1 MYHIVNIVYS
11 STNRRVRVHVCVCL
25 CKCMWCVCT
34 ICERTPCCG
43 TMLWC
48 ACQILSSF
56 LKINQP
62 CSAASPRPADICG
75 PWDGE
80 QVMTPDPWGEV
91 TVSGLCSPN
100 IFPLTSCDY
109 PDHLLP
115 APLQTTGTSQTE
127 GTTHLRVKLKGP
139 FKNTC
144 MFFIAFTNQWSSYS
158 PPG

>member
-1 MYHIVNIVYS
+1 MMCSMYHIVNIVYS

-100 IFPLTSCDY
+100 IIPLTSCDY
-109 PDHLLP
+109 ADQLLISYCLHHSR
-115 APLQTTGTSQTE
+115 LQA
-127 GTTHLRVKLKGP
+127 HLRLKQIKLKGP
-139 FKNTC
+139 SC
-144 MFFIAFTNQWSSYS
+144 SS
-158 PPG
+158 